1 MENQLPQTPSMNTI
15 ESMDSKTPSIQILK
29 SDEKS
34 PILVERTTPPLQ
46 ILIFTE
52 NTCKNN
58 NYPNPLNVPKAFKY
72 PERYM
77 SPTDQMVSPISKGL
91 IARRRKVGP
100 ILPPALNPTK
110 MVDQCC
116 QSLGLSQN

>member
-1 MENQLPQTPSMNTI
+1 
-15 ESMDSKTPSIQILK
+15 MDSKTPSIQILK
-29 SDEKS
+29 ADEKS
-34 PILVERTTPPLQ
+34 PILVESTTPPLQ
-46 ILIFTE
+46 ILKSDEKSPIFTE

-100 ILPPALNPTK
+100 ILPPALNPPK
-110 MVDQCC
+110 MVDQGC
-116 QSLGLSQN
+116 QSVGVSQN